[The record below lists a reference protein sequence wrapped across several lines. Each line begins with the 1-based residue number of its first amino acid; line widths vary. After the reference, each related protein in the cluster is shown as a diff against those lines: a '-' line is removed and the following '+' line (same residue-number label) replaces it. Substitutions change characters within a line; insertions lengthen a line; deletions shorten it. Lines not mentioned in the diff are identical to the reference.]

1 MKRKIFSLAAA
12 TITLAFIACNSEGDN
27 TESTDSTTTTTSDVT
42 TNTSTGN
49 YAAQADSFKI
59 NSEAGNYLDAR
70 TGKPIK
76 INVDATTGARVNAET
91 NEPIRYYVDKRT
103 WWVYGDD
110 SWDTIGSAQM
120 EGDELRFKDDNDKWV
135 TFDQKWKIDEGD
147 GEAKMKTDD
156 SKTKVEK
163 DGDAKSK
170 TDDGKVKTDEEGA
183 KVK

>member
-1 MKRKIFSLAAA
+1 MKTRIFSLVAA
-12 TITLAFIACNSEGDN
+12 TISLGFAACNSDGDSTSSN
-27 TESTDSTTTTTSDVT
+27 ESATTTTDVS

-91 NEPIRYYVDKRT
+91 NEPVRYYVDKRN
-103 WWVYGDD
+103 WWVYSDN
-110 SWDTIGSAQM
+110 SWDTIGSAKM
-120 EGDELRFKDDNDKWV
+120 EGEELRFHSDNDKWV
-135 TFDQKWKIDEGD
+135 TYDERWKIDEGD
-147 GEAKMKTDD
+147 GEAKLKTED
-156 SKTKVEK
+156 SKIKVEK
-163 DGDAKSK
+163 DGDTKIK
-170 TDDGKVKTDEEGA
+170 TDDTKIKSDEEGM